1 MPRRPFDPGRPR
13 QPLRAKAKKDENLGT
28 RQAPRRL
35 LNFKLDWQ
43 AYFRRFA
50 GHHGGRHGN
59 GVEISGRLVFEDGWA
74 YSATSYQGP
83 EWRPPAD
90 PAELRALLAAYWRE
104 RRGIVADEL
113 KLLVAGREAL
123 KDSLV
128 KLSLPLMRRVRRYDE
143 TKSHGDPGWCY
154 YDAVPLEDLAEFDE
168 RIAWLAADLEEC
180 ETKIEELSDEQTTVL
195 SGVAERSGGPAD
207 AEQT

>member
-59 GVEISGRLVFEDGWA
+59 GVEISFHAGVDPRLRPAGGVEVACVHYPDPDEDAQPGASGR
-74 YSATSYQGP
+74 S
-83 EWRPPAD
+83 
-90 PAELRALLAAYWRE
+90 
-104 RRGIVADEL
+104 
-113 KLLVAGREAL
+113 
-123 KDSLV
+123 
-128 KLSLPLMRRVRRYDE
+128 
-143 TKSHGDPGWCY
+143 
-154 YDAVPLEDLAEFDE
+154 
-168 RIAWLAADLEEC
+168 
-180 ETKIEELSDEQTTVL
+180 
-195 SGVAERSGGPAD
+195 
-207 AEQT
+207 